1 MNFFHIE
8 EPVNIFD
15 DPNIFIE
22 KYLNINRDLEISQH
36 CNDLKNQIQIEVELR
51 ICDLKETN
59 NIDVNQENESK
70 LPCVVLEN
78 MKDWIKQKEI
88 LIEKINDYENDL
100 LKSGSLNRKKLTDEI
115 NQLNLFFKFFWNHW
129 QDRFSKNDYNDIEFP
144 TKS

>member
-78 MKDWIKQKEI
+78 IKDWIKQK
-88 LIEKINDYENDL
+88 
-100 LKSGSLNRKKLTDEI
+100 
-115 NQLNLFFKFFWNHW
+115 
-129 QDRFSKNDYNDIEFP
+129 
-144 TKS
+144 